1 MVPGHATGTALTKTS
16 WQNGCQ
22 EVFIVLQD
30 SGAEAKVFIVNE
42 KVNVHLFTVNEK
54 VYGPFCTG

>member
-42 KVNVHLFTVNEK
+42 KVNVHFFTVNEK
-54 VYGPFCTG
+54 VKRA